1 MEKKQSMIKQTAA
14 KIKTKLNNTS
24 SFFKVSLKTNNKA
37 LALALAAQKQ
47 RTRQLETET
56 VVVLKEVQALRFEL
70 AIQRHKNKQMFTILR
85 EFYTSSI
92 NTMAKAVDFIS
103 KEEAT
108 ESLNAEVTQDTCHSE
123 KEVNE
128 LLPELSSTS
137 QVPTKCVEQEPVLV
151 VPVNVSG
158 ENVQIPGHCSDESKD
173 KRPSPVKVFETAQN
187 TLYDSEMEL
196 TIVDNVSEIVTVQTK
211 LKKGSED
218 DQRRSQKPRESGL
231 TSGRESILSSNGQER
246 GTQLN
251 DATVIPPVKA
261 YSEDPTQ
268 VNVNTSLVGC
278 RNEEDSLPQQVKTL
292 PGETELVTARRK
304 THVASRHAKSSK
316 RACSSQKRSVE
327 NIDTRKTFVVSDC
340 ISSSNELDDYFSDV
354 EVQHGEKGSK
364 DISDGQDKDDALVK
378 VPQNDKECA
387 KKQETKTISKS
398 RPQKSKKTKIPS
410 ISKDRNAS
418 HLKQSTEL
426 SLSKPSATVNTD
438 PQKILTERVENR
450 KSKESALLL
459 SQTEEPNTVKN
470 RGTYVVHERQ
480 TSVQSSVL
488 NDRILS
494 EHVEEN
500 NQNETSALSVS
511 QTEELNTV
519 KNRGKYVVREHPTSV
534 HSSAL
539 NNKIVS
545 DSVENKKKKKSAQPV
560 YQTEDP
566 NTVKN
571 RGTYVVH
578 EHPTTVHSSVLNDRI
593 LSEHLENNQNETS
606 AQSIYQTEE
615 SYTVKN
621 RGTYVVYERQTSVHS
636 SVLNDRILPDQV
648 ENSHSKT
655 SARREE
661 TSSVNNQG
669 TYVVPATQTSVHS
682 DILNDRILSD
692 QMENDHSKS
701 SSRSDEPSSAK
712 IQGTYVVHANQ
723 TSVHSEI
730 RSDRSG
736 KPQSKTTAQSH
747 SQKEK
752 PNTFNNR
759 GTYVVHESQT
769 SVPND
774 TVNDSQPIDIQDD
787 DECGPIVQIRTLED
801 RNDSQFTSSVLVDR
815 SRKDNDENLFNNSF
829 ELSPIRQPK
838 PKNPR
843 TEGKSKKVKSKNITA
858 REKNIAS
865 GKKRGQSSS
874 SKKNV
879 DVLATELPEPPV
891 ESYFVKEKNSTSS
904 TALHH
909 SMQELQNSTL
919 EGYTWQA
926 PERETG
932 STTRIHSVI
941 LDSSDVSVVHNH
953 DPDITRDICSRPQ
966 SKEGYKSHCRKTYV
980 VEDNS
985 SQDGIFTNEEG
996 EESLATHYS
1005 SDRQSTPGKTEPLRR
1020 KESDFLP
1027 EERPPW
1033 ESLDVS
1039 SAESS
1044 TCDSPDAA
1052 KRPSPDT
1059 SHQSVEIY
1067 EEPGWNAP
1075 HRSPDSRVMKSL
1087 TNTDLNDG
1095 ASGRTRRKAAPVS
1108 YKEPTL
1114 NSKMRRGDKFSDT
1127 KFLRSPVFKDKMKK
1141 RKKKNKE

>member
-1 MEKKQSMIKQTAA
+1 MPVGEMMEKKQSMIKQTAA

-103 KEEAT
+103 KEEAS

-137 QVPTKCVEQEPVLV
+137 QVPTKCVEQEPALV

-158 ENVQIPGHCSDESKD
+158 ENVQLPSHCSDKSKD
-173 KRPSPVKVFETAQN
+173 KLPSPAKGFETAQN

-211 LKKGSED
+211 LKKSSED
-218 DQRRSQKPRESGL
+218 DPRRSRKPRESGL
-231 TSGRESILSSNGQER
+231 TRGRESILSSNGQEL

-251 DATVIPPVKA
+251 DAALNPPVKA
-261 YSEDPTQ
+261 CSEDPVQ

-278 RNEEDSLPQQVKTL
+278 SNEEDSLPLQVKTL

-316 RACSSQKRSVE
+316 RTCSSQKRSVE
-327 NIDTRKTFVVSDC
+327 NIDTRKTYVVSDC
-340 ISSSNELDDYFSDV
+340 VSSSNELDDHFSDV
-354 EVQHGEKGSK
+354 AVQHGEKGSM
-364 DISDGQDKDDALVK
+364 DIPDDQDKDDALVK
-378 VPQNDKECA
+378 VPQNEKECA
-387 KKQETKTISKS
+387 KNQKTKTISEKS

-418 HLKQSTEL
+418 HLKESTEI
-426 SLSKPSATVNTD
+426 SLTKPSATVNTD
-438 PQKILTERVENR
+438 PQKILTERVENH
-450 KSKESALLL
+450 KSKASALLL
-459 SQTEEPNTVKN
+459 TRTEEPNVEKN
-470 RGTYVVHERQ
+470 RGMYVVHERH
-480 TSVQSSVL
+480 SSVL

-500 NQNETSALSVS
+500 NQNETSAQAVS
-511 QTEELNTV
+511 RTEEPNNV
-519 KNRGKYVVREHPTSV
+519 KNRGTYVVHEHPTSV
-534 HSSAL
+534 QGSAM

-545 DSVENKKKKKSAQPV
+545 DSVENKKKKKCVKSV
-560 YQTEDP
+560 YQTEEPYTVKNRGTYVVHEPPTSVHSSVLNDRILSEHVENNQNETSAQSVYQTEEP
-566 NTVKN
+566 YTVKN

-578 EHPTTVHSSVLNDRI
+578 EHPTSVHSSVLNDRI
-593 LSEHLENNQNETS
+593 LS
-606 AQSIYQTEE
+606 
-615 SYTVKN
+615 
-621 RGTYVVYERQTSVHS
+621 
-636 SVLNDRILPDQV
+636 DQV
-648 ENSHSKT
+648 ENH
-655 SARREE
+655 
-661 TSSVNNQG
+661 
-669 TYVVPATQTSVHS
+669 
-682 DILNDRILSD
+682 
-692 QMENDHSKS
+692 HSKS
-701 SSRSDEPSSAK
+701 SSRSDEPSTVK
-712 IQGTYVVHANQ
+712 IRGTYVVHANQ

-730 RSDRSG
+730 LNDRSG
-736 KPQSKTTAQSH
+736 KPQSKTSAQSH

-752 PNTFNNR
+752 KNNTFNNR

-769 SVPND
+769 PVPND

-787 DECGPIVQIRTLED
+787 DECGPIVQTRTLED
-801 RNDSQFTSSVLVDR
+801 KNDLQFASSVLIDR
-815 SRKDNDENLFNNSF
+815 SRKEDGISSVNDESLFNNSF
-829 ELSPIRQPK
+829 ELSPIQQPK
-838 PKNPR
+838 PKYPR
-843 TEGKSKKVKSKNITA
+843 KEGKSKKVKSKNITA
-858 REKNIAS
+858 REKNTAS
-865 GKKRGQSSS
+865 GKNRGQSSS

-879 DVLATELPEPPV
+879 DVLVTELSEPQI
-891 ESYFVKEKNSTSS
+891 ESYIEKEKNSTHSS
-904 TALHH
+904 TALQH

-926 PERETG
+926 PEKETS
-932 STTRIHSVI
+932 STTRNYSVI

-966 SKEGYKSHCRKTYV
+966 SNEDYKNHCRKTYV
-980 VEDNS
+980 VEETMASNCS
-985 SQDGIFTNEEG
+985 SQDGLFTNEEV

-1005 SDRQSTPGKTEPLRR
+1005 SERQSTPRKTEELRR

-1052 KRPSPDT
+1052 ERPSPDT
-1059 SHQSVEIY
+1059 SAQSVEIY

-1075 HRSPDSRVMKSL
+1075 RRSPDNRVMKSL

-1108 YKEPTL
+1108 YKEPPL

-1141 RKKKNKE
+1141 RTKKNKE